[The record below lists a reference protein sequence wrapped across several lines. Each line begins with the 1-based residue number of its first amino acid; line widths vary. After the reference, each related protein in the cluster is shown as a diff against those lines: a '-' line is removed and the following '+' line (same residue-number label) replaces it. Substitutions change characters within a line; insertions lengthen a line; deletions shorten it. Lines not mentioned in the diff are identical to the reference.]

1 MTSAVILLPKLRR
14 CLSAIIILLPLF
26 ACSAAAAELA
36 DTIERIRP
44 SIVGVGTYQQTRSP
58 QARLLGSGFVIG
70 NGRYV
75 LTNLHVVDG
84 EIDKA
89 RNEYFAAFVG
99 RGSRSAVRKAGK
111 LAVDRQ
117 HDLAIL
123 RIAGPPLP
131 AMKLGD
137 SSGVREGELYAF
149 TGFPIGAVLGL
160 FPVTHRGIISAVTP
174 IIAPLDN
181 AVQLKPELIKQLRTP
196 FNVFQLD
203 ATAYPGN
210 SGSPLYDPESGAVIG
225 VINMVLVKGKKESV
239 LSEPSGITYAIPI
252 EYVRALISNSEV
264 SLP

>member
-1 MTSAVILLPKLRR
+1 MALTEACRRHCRLFGALLLG
-14 CLSAIIILLPLF
+14 IT
-26 ACSAAAAELA
+26 CSVARADLA

-44 SIVGVGTYQQTRSP
+44 SIVGIGTYQQTRSP
-58 QARLLGSGFVIG
+58 PAHLLGSGFVIG

-75 LTNLHVVDG
+75 LTNLHVVDRK
-84 EIDKA
+84 IDKVK
-89 RNEYFAAFVG
+89 NEYFAVFVG
-99 RGSRSAVRKAGK
+99 RGRDSRVRKAGRI
-111 LAVDRQ
+111 AIDRQ

-123 RIAGPPLP
+123 RITGFPLP

-137 SSGVREGELYAF
+137 SSRVREGELYAF

-160 FPVTHRGIISAVTP
+160 FPVTHRGIISAITP

-181 AVQLKPELIKQLRTP
+181 AVQLKSELIKQLRTP
-196 FNVFQLD
+196 FDVFQLD

-210 SGSPLYDPESGAVIG
+210 SGSPLYHPESGAVIG

-252 EYVRALISNSEV
+252 EYVRTLISNSEV